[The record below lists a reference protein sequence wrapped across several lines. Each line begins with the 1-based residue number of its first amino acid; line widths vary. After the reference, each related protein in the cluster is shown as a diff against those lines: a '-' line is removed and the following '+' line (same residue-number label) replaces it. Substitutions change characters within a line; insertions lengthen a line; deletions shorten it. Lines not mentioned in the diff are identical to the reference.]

1 MEYSIGDLSKI
12 TRTSGFILNQYHK
25 EGLVTPT
32 RIDKFTNR
40 RYYDEVCL
48 YRVEIVNR
56 LLKTNVSQ
64 DSLKKLCG
72 KHKNPYN
79 LVKHLQTAIDDQNYN
94 WEKAGITREQARGFL
109 NNHKPE
115 HRKVGNLE
123 IEVLPDVFAA
133 CQRFTGTRPE
143 AEGRMQQL
151 LQTCGAES
159 NGQPLLLFHDDHQYK
174 DETDQEC
181 CVPIKNK
188 FPASGIDFR
197 TLKGTRAV
205 TVEYEGPID
214 GIWMGYKKI
223 MDHLN
228 KYNLAVQSPSREV
241 WLDGT
246 VSGYS
251 DSTRSVKVEIQF
263 FTGDLN
269 DPDFNRDVSRP
280 GFGVGA
286 EFDL

>member
-1 MEYSIGDLSKI
+1 MEYTIGDLSKI
-12 TRTSGFILNQYHK
+12 SRTSGNMLHQYHQ

-32 RIDKFTNR
+32 RVDKFTSR
-40 RYYDEVCL
+40 RYYDEKCL

-56 LLKTNVSQ
+56 LHKIGLSKEAIQ
-64 DSLKKLCG
+64 KLLG
-72 KHKNPYN
+72 KHKDLPH
-79 LVKHLQTAIDDQNYN
+79 LVKQLHSAIEDTNHNWGKTGLSREEAHALLQTQFLDQR
-94 WEKAGITREQARGFL
+94 KA
-109 NNHKPE
+109 
-115 HRKVGNLE
+115 GNLE
-123 IEVLPDVFAA
+123 IRVLPGVMAA
-133 CQRFTGTRPE
+133 CERFTGTGNE
-143 AEGRMQQL
+143 AEDRMQRL
-151 LQTCGAES
+151 LLACGSEVD
-159 NGQPLLLFHDDHQYK
+159 GQPILLFHDDHQYK
-174 DETDQEC
+174 DEMDLEC

-188 FPASGIDFR
+188 VPAAGIDIR

-205 TVEYEGPID
+205 TVEFEGPVN

-223 MDHLN
+223 LDHLN

-246 VSGYS
+246 VSGYT
-251 DSTRSVKVEIQF
+251 DSTRIVKVEIQF

-269 DPDFNRDVSRP
+269 DPEFNRDVSRP